1 MLYGGSQAGR
11 IFLKRQP
18 FSIQLYEGVNVLHH
32 CNKVLNISPKRSSI
46 DAKMEDEDLA
56 ICLLRG
62 LPNDYDNVM
71 LILKMSNAEL
81 KMQDAAKV
89 FTNENIK
96 QEGEKTPA
104 GKLKTR

>member
-1 MLYGGSQAGR
+1 MSNRATFGL
-11 IFLKRQP
+11 
-18 FSIQLYEGVNVLHH
+18 VLFHMDADYQH
-32 CNKVLNISPKRSSI
+32 VVDNCNEASSTSAPKRSSI
-46 DAKMEDEDLA
+46 DTKMEDEDLA